1 MNNNFRMTISRITDI
16 ELTNTAHYSHANP
29 DKVWFHHLEFAFI
42 DGEGNRTVIDVHSYD
57 GTPINIQPMKF
68 DKCGSVPCK
77 TVVA

>member
-1 MNNNFRMTISRITDI
+1 MNNNLRMTVSRITDI

-29 DKVWFHHLEFAFI
+29 EKVWFHHLEIALI

-57 GTPINIQPMKF
+57 GTRINIHDTKF
-68 DKCGSVPCK
+68 QEAR